1 MQRMM
6 SSIVYMCYV
15 CGRVGWCPGTI
26 RFLSRCATDSCST
39 WAFFIGYISLPYTMT
54 DNTCLSCTLLFIF
67 LPAFMFFVMLATLL
81 NAAHSSA
88 MCRLDSRKE
97 ISNSCHHLTKVHV
110 SVWLF
115 NDISVYGDRVR
126 GAIFIEHH
134 LGLIRAYTQNYVMCY
149 RESKQ

>member
-1 MQRMM
+1 MQSMM
-6 SSIVYMCYV
+6 SSVVYMCYV

-26 RFLSRCATDSCST
+26 RFLSRSATDSCST
-39 WAFFIGYISLPYTMT
+39 WAFFSGYISLPWTMT
-54 DNTCLSCTLLFIF
+54 GNTYSSCTFLFIF

-88 MCRLDSRKE
+88 MCPLDSRKE
-97 ISNSCHHLTKVHV
+97 ISNSCHQLTKVHV

-126 GAIFIEHH
+126 GIFIEHH
-134 LGLIRAYTQNYVMCY
+134 LGLIRASTQKYVMCY

>member
-39 WAFFIGYISLPYTMT
+39 WAFFSGYISLPYTMT

-67 LPAFMFFVMLATLL
+67 LPAFMFFTMLATLL

-88 MCRLDSRKE
+88 TCPLDLRKE
-97 ISNSCHHLTKVHV
+97 IPNSCHHLTKVHV
-110 SVWLF
+110 SVLLF

-126 GAIFIEHH
+126 GIFIEHH
-134 LGLIRAYTQNYVMCY
+134 LGLIRASTQNYVMCY
-149 RESKQ
+149 RESTQ